1 MKVRV
6 GKVTHYYKRIGVAVV
21 ELKKS
26 LNNGDRVLIRGK
38 NTNFSQFVSSMEIE
52 HEKVQAAGAGMEV
65 ALKVE
70 ETVRDGD
77 VVYTIEAED

>member
-26 LNNGDRVLIRGK
+26 LNSGDRVLIRGK

-52 HEKVQAAGAGMEV
+52 HEKVQAAEAGMEI

>member
-77 VVYTIEAED
+77 VVFTIEAED

>member
-26 LNNGDRVLIRGK
+26 LNSGDRVLIRGK
-38 NTNFSQFVSSMEIE
+38 NTNFTQVVSSMEIE

-77 VVYTIEAED
+77 VVFTIEAED